1 MLCWVWYPAIR
12 ALSTWTQKRHSTTQ
26 STSKPG
32 KGRVCVQ
39 QAKLQTS
46 VLRIVFA
53 FCFLS
58 RRGWEKRIVWV
69 VSVTWGCQNPLK
81 WASSIFIFKGKVFN
95 FHFPKNPL
103 LQCLGRAQSM
113 TIPSIVASPRC
124 PIASWIARWTP
135 IGKTGGRWGSMWGE
149 DLVLQLESWLIIRV
163 WNGQLWQDVIHF
175 RHYLDDFWATSQWL
189 VDWFFHIPRF
199 ECLSIAALM
208 KTDSS
213 SAFLSKIFWRQIW
226 LVWLVFGRGRLWMY
240 AFMWMIWYFKIP
252 DAVWSLQ
259 ELSAIC

>member
-12 ALSTWTQKRHSTTQ
+12 ALSTWTQKKHSTTQ

-39 QAKLQTS
+39 QSKLQTS

-103 LQCLGRAQSM
+103 TKVSYRVLNRPLDSHRED
-113 TIPSIVASPRC
+113 
-124 PIASWIARWTP
+124 
-135 IGKTGGRWGSMWGE
+135 WGESMWGE

-163 WNGQLWQDVIHF
+163 SNGQLWQDVIHF
-175 RHYLDDFWATSQWL
+175 RHYLDDSWATSQWL

-226 LVWLVFGRGRLWMY
+226 LVSLVFGRGRLWMY
-240 AFMWMIWYFKIP
+240 ASMWMIWYF
-252 DAVWSLQ
+252 
-259 ELSAIC
+259 

>member
-12 ALSTWTQKRHSTTQ
+12 ALSTWTQKKHSTTQ

-39 QAKLQTS
+39 QSKLQTS
-46 VLRIVFA
+46 VLRIFFA
-53 FCFLS
+53 FCFLYS
-58 RRGWEKRIVWV
+58 RGWEKRIVWV

-103 LQCLGRAQSM
+103 LQCLGWAQSM

-149 DLVLQLESWLIIRV
+149 DLVLQLYRELAYNQGIKRTALA
-163 WNGQLWQDVIHF
+163 G
-175 RHYLDDFWATSQWL
+175 RHPF
-189 VDWFFHIPRF
+189 
-199 ECLSIAALM
+199 
-208 KTDSS
+208 
-213 SAFLSKIFWRQIW
+213 
-226 LVWLVFGRGRLWMY
+226 
-240 AFMWMIWYFKIP
+240 
-252 DAVWSLQ
+252 
-259 ELSAIC
+259 